1 MAFDCPTLLDA
12 MAAWSSAH
20 LALRYPS
27 YHDTALQHR
36 GRVLSGLGASLK
48 DGSLSGEMCLA
59 VAMAMCSMDTISVA
73 TSSSWS
79 QHLAGAAAALQ
90 SKSSNM
96 QVGPLGASRPYL
108 DDKWLRSFEGK
119 WLLRNF
125 AYHDI
130 LMSVSLDRRPL
141 ISGDYWMSTDDALA
155 DPYFAFASKI
165 MLLTSEISVLNADCA
180 EYSSHNEES
189 SSSTDT
195 TTVPNTLEGLPSEP
209 DYETLLHRAYVIA
222 TDLREWECP
231 PAASADAPLALL
243 SETYRSAALL
253 YLDRVVR
260 KFFPQR
266 AADVLPEG
274 VRIYVASICDVAQK
288 IPEGS
293 LAECSL
299 LFPLFIAGGEAEDEA
314 HIECLRNRLCTMNKW
329 RKFRN
334 VDACR
339 EVLEDVWTQR
349 EEWRRGVR
357 TEKADWRDIVQQR
370 GWQLALS

>member
-1 MAFDCPTLLDA
+1 MAFDCPPLLDA

-20 LALRYPS
+20 LALQYPS
-27 YHDTALQHR
+27 LQDTALQHR
-36 GRVLSGLGASLK
+36 GRALSNLTASLK
-48 DGSLSGEMCLA
+48 TGTLTSEMCLA

-79 QHLAGAAAALQ
+79 HHLAGAAAALQ
-90 SKSSNM
+90 SKSSNL
-96 QVGPLGASRPYL
+96 QAVSRSQASHPYL
-108 DDKWLRSFEGK
+108 DATWLQSFEGK

-141 ISGDYWMSTDDALA
+141 IAGDYWMSTDDATA

-165 MLLTSEISVLNADCA
+165 MLLTSEISVLNADCTEQFTCGA
-180 EYSSHNEES
+180 GSGQP
-189 SSSTDT
+189 STGGVLDAMDELAADSDFE
-195 TTVPNTLEGLPSEP
+195 V
-209 DYETLLHRAYVIA
+209 LLRRAYSLA
-222 TDLREWECP
+222 TSLREWELP
-231 PAASADAPLALL
+231 TTVSGDEPLALL
-243 SETYRSAALL
+243 SETYRSAALI

-260 KFFPQR
+260 KHFPHYL
-266 AADVLPEG
+266 ADVIPEG
-274 VRIYVASICDVAQK
+274 VQLYVASICDIAQK

-293 LAECSL
+293 LSECSL
-299 LFPLFIAGGEAEDEA
+299 LFPIFIAGGEAEDEQ
-314 HIECLRNRLCTMNKW
+314 HIECLRNRLFTMNKW

-339 EVLEDVWTQR
+339 EVLEQVWR
-349 EEWRRGVR
+349 CGDEYRHGLRPDRV
-357 TEKADWRDIVQQR
+357 DWRDVLEQK